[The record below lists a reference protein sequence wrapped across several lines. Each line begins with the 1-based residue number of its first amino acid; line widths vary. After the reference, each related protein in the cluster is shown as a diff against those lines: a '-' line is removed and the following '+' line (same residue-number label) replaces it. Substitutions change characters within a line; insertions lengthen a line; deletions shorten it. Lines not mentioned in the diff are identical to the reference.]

1 MPLAE
6 HFLELR
12 ERLLKSLIFILVSI
26 VTVFFNIQYIIK
38 IIQKPAE
45 GIKFIQLAPGEYFF
59 STVKIS
65 IYLGLII
72 SIPYILY
79 EILQFTIP
87 AMTIKEK
94 RLILPMSIISA
105 ILFFGGIIFAYFILL
120 SPALRFFISYGAN
133 IIEPIWSFEYYF
145 NFVILL
151 LLVTGI
157 AFQIPIFE
165 IILAI
170 FGLLSSSQLISY
182 WSLIKLSAI
191 VIILLKFSNSIVNAY
206 PIYAQQAYENPREA
220 TGRIVCANC
229 HLAQKD
235 IQLNIPKSVLPNSV
249 FEAVVKI
256 PYPNNA
262 QQILANANKGPLNV
276 GAILILPEGFSLAPT
291 SRLSEE
297 QKAIAKITPIQTY
310 NNQHK
315 NILVVGPLPGDK
327 HKEIS
332 FPILSPDPQSNKQ
345 IHFIKYPI
353 YAGGNRG
360 RGQLY
365 PNGEKSNN
373 ALYTS
378 PVDGK
383 IIQINKEENNS
394 TKIVIETN
402 RTNGKNR
409 SSSQ

>member
-1 MPLAE
+1 MM
-6 HFLELR
+6 
-12 ERLLKSLIFILVSI
+12 
-26 VTVFFNIQYIIK
+26 YIIPNIKFNNYIKK
-38 IIQKPAE
+38 II
-45 GIKFIQLAPGEYFF
+45 I
-59 STVKIS
+59 
-65 IYLGLII
+65 
-72 SIPYILY
+72 
-79 EILQFTIP
+79 
-87 AMTIKEK
+87 
-94 RLILPMSIISA
+94 
-105 ILFFGGIIFAYFILL
+105 
-120 SPALRFFISYGAN
+120 
-133 IIEPIWSFEYYF
+133 
-145 NFVILL
+145 
-151 LLVTGI
+151 
-157 AFQIPIFE
+157 
-165 IILAI
+165 
-170 FGLLSSSQLISY
+170 
-182 WSLIKLSAI
+182 SLIKLSAI

-229 HLAQKD
+229 HLAQKP
-235 IQLNIPKSVLPNSV
+235 IELNIPKSVLPNSV

-256 PYPNNA
+256 PYSDNA

-276 GAILILPEGFSLAPT
+276 GAILILPEGFSLAPI

-297 QKAIAKITPIQTY
+297 QKARAKITPIQVY

-315 NILVVGPLPGDK
+315 NILVAGPLPGDK
-327 HKEIS
+327 YKEIS

-345 IHFIKYPI
+345 TYFLKYPI

-383 IIQINKEENNS
+383 ILQINKEENNS

-402 RTNGKNR
+402 SNNTVTEKLPSGIELIVKEGQIVKTDQVLNKDLNVGGFGQIESEFVLQDPGRIKGMILFFFSITLTQILLILKKKQFEKVQAKQLNI
-409 SSSQ
+409 